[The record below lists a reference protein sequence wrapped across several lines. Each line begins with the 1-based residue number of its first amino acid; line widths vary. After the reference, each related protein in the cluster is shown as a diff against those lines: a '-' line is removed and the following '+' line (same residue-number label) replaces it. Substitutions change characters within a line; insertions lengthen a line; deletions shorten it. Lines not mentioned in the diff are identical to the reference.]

1 MTQVFDARGDSEGEP
16 HVVRRIGLRARD
28 DGDRLV
34 GEMELRPDLRAPGT
48 LLALLGPVGS
58 FCDTIGGIVA
68 AIGAYPTP
76 IVTADLTVAL
86 DPRAAP
92 DAIAIAPE
100 IVRGGRSTV
109 VTEMRIAD
117 RDAGRACGYCI
128 MSSTVL
134 TDRAPQAVDPRL
146 VTSFLQPGHE
156 PHREHF
162 YDELGF
168 DETAPGRIVLELQ
181 TFLGNSLGMLHG
193 GVTVML
199 AESAAVSIARTVLG
213 AGAPLAALEAQ
224 VRYLNGAREGPVV
237 ATGSIVGATA
247 SSVTV
252 RVDQHD
258 TGRDRRTSLAIVR
271 VERVERLGHDAGR
284 PRN

>member
-1 MTQVFDARGDSEGEP
+1 MTQVFDAHGDSEIEP
-16 HVVRRIGLRARD
+16 HVVRRIGLLAHD
-28 DGDRLV
+28 DGDGLT
-34 GEMELRPDLRAPGT
+34 GEMELRPDLRVPGAE
-48 LLALLGPVGS
+48 LALLGPVGS

-76 IVTADLTVAL
+76 IVTADLTVAI
-86 DPRAAP
+86 DARVAP
-92 DAIAIAPE
+92 GVIAIRPQ

-109 VTEMRIAD
+109 VTEMTLTD
-117 RDAGRACGYCI
+117 RDTGAACGYCM

-146 VTSFLQPGHE
+146 VTGFLQPGHE
-156 PHREHF
+156 PHRDHF

-168 DETAPGRIVLELQ
+168 VEEQPGRVSLGLRP
-181 TFLGNSLGMLHG
+181 FLGNSLGMLHG

-199 AESAAVSIARTVLG
+199 AEAAAISVARTQLG
-213 AGAPLAALEAQ
+213 ADAPLAALEAQ
-224 VRYLNGAREGPVV
+224 VRYLNGARAGPVI
-237 ATGSIVGATA
+237 ATGAVVGA
-247 SSVTV
+247 SPGSVTV

-271 VERVERLGHDAGR
+271 VERLGHTAGGQ
-284 PRN
+284 PD

>member
-1 MTQVFDARGDSEGEP
+1 MTQVFDAHGDSEVEP
-16 HVVRRIGLRARD
+16 HVVRRIGLLARD
-28 DGDRLV
+28 EGDSLA
-34 GEMELRPDLRAPGT
+34 GDMELRPDLRVPGAR
-48 LLALLGPVGS
+48 LALLGPVGS

-76 IVTADLTVAL
+76 IVTADLAVAL
-86 DPRAAP
+86 DARATP
-92 DAIAIAPE
+92 DAITIRPQ

-109 VTEMRIAD
+109 VTEMTLED
-117 RDAGRACGYCI
+117 RDGGAACGYCI

-156 PHREHF
+156 PHSGHF

-168 DETAPGRIVLELQ
+168 VDEEPGRVTLELRA
-181 TFLGNSLGMLHG
+181 FLGNSLGMLHG

-199 AESAAVSIARTVLG
+199 AEAAAVSTARTVFG
-213 AGAPLAALEAQ
+213 AEVPLAALEAQ

-237 ATGSIVGATA
+237 ATGLVVGASA
-247 SSVTV
+247 DSVTV

-258 TGRDRRTSLAIVR
+258 TGRDRRTSLAV
-271 VERVERLGHDAGR
+271 VRVERLGQAADR